1 MRPDAPVSITFNK
14 GINPYSVYNNNN
26 NALLFAG
33 QGLQDRGSISMS
45 PDNRTLTFNSG
56 VLYQNASYTIELP
69 AGGISD
75 PSGNTLSV
83 SGSTTT
89 PFVSTFTTG
98 GDPASGNGSVQ
109 SIAPG
114 NNARSVPT
122 DSLLT
127 LYMNRQVNPSTLP
140 GQLTVTVNGAVYAGN
155 VQSTADGYE
164 IQFTPAVPFPYG
176 AVVQWFLSGSVQDVY
191 GDAFYGDSGT
201 FYIVGAP
208 ANPAT
213 AVPMVIATGPTY
225 SSSSVPVNAEM
236 DIEYSQPVAAA
247 SLAGNV
253 SLYDWGTSSYQ
264 TVTISQPAP
273 NIVRLTPASPLT
285 PSTQYGICTNGSVQ
299 GTNGVN
305 AQGDCWAAVFNTVSS
320 AAADTTS
327 GTVAIGPPSGSVSVG
342 TNAYVRFW
350 FSKAVDSASINS
362 SNITVTTG
370 GNPVPGTWSWNY
382 TNSDVRE
389 INFSPVNPL
398 PPTSTITVSVN
409 PASATS
415 NLLDYA
421 GNAFTATT
429 ANFTTGA
436 TPDYTSPS
444 VTLDFGYWQSG
455 VATNASFTC
464 HYSEPMDPSSV
475 TASNTYIYSYVNNGN
490 IPVNFTWS
498 SDLMSV
504 TLTPAS
510 PLFANSQYIYY
521 CNSAID
527 LTGNGQ
533 NNGSAGFYTGNGPS
547 STGPVL
553 VSANPPNG
561 LSGVPLNSIGG
572 PWNNTS
578 LMLLFNEPIA
588 TESMG
593 NITFTPTGGSAE
605 PIAVY
610 PEDGNYIA
618 DVQLPWALLPNTT
631 YTFNVAGVT
640 DIGGNVASGTTTSSF
655 TTGSTFDWSNPT
667 ATTASPSNGTVTT
680 GVPATVTLTF
690 SEAMNPVL
698 ITSSQIYLRTH
709 NTQTT
714 VPTTISIS
722 PDYTT
727 VTLTPTTPLAEST
740 IYDLVYWPNNW
751 YLYDIAGNYEGQYGV
766 ESTFTTGTT
775 AAVNGACG
783 TASGSSFS
791 AAPTANLCSAGTAS
805 AITNPGSWTWSCNG
819 SYGGTNAPCSATV
832 TGTPA
837 CSAQLSSLQGLWPGT
852 DNTNDYSP
860 NGYNGTLENFSTTT
874 PPTNPYALGVVGDAF
889 NFEANTSNLNQ
900 YVLIGQPVPTN
911 LQIQNAITLSAWIYP
926 TQLPTNYGSGALGLI
941 LGSQHDGNTAGATIF
956 FDGNVNSQG
965 IAGIPPGHI
974 QFQIGDGS
982 SWHEY
987 DTTTQLP
994 LNQWTLVTATRTATN
1009 PAQIYYNGVLQPSVT
1024 SESAWSGTIS
1034 YTNAWFAIGQ
1044 QSDYNRPFVGLIND
1058 AQIYNAALTQAQVT
1072 AIYSAGSGGV
1082 CQ

>member
-1 MRPDAPVSITFNK
+1 
-14 GINPYSVYNNNN
+14 
-26 NALLFAG
+26 
-33 QGLQDRGSISMS
+33 S

-56 VLYQNASYTIELP
+56 VLYQNATYTIELP

-75 PSGNTLSV
+75 PSGNTITV
-83 SGSTTT
+83 SGSTST

-98 GDPASGNGSVQ
+98 GNPATGNGSVQ
-109 SIAPG
+109 SEAPG

-127 LYMNRQVNPSTLP
+127 LYMNRQVNASTVA
-140 GQLTVTVNGAVYAGN
+140 GQLTVTVNGQVYAGN
-155 VQSTADGYE
+155 VQATASGYE
-164 IQFTPAVPFPYG
+164 IQFTPTVAFPTG
-176 AVVQWFLSGSVQDVY
+176 ATVQWFLSGSVMDVY
-191 GDAFYGDSGT
+191 GDTFNGNSGVFYT
-201 FYIVGAP
+201 VAAA

-213 AVPMVIATGPTY
+213 AVPTVIAVSPTY
-225 SSSSVPVNAEM
+225 SSASVPVNAVM
-236 DIEYSQPVAAA
+236 DVEYSQPVAAA
-247 SLAGNV
+247 SLANNV
-253 SLYDWGTSSYQ
+253 ALYDWSTSSYQ
-264 TVTISQPAP
+264 SVTISQPSP

-320 AAADTTS
+320 ATADATS
-327 GTVAIGPPSGSVSVG
+327 GTVAIGPPDGSATVG

-350 FSKAVDSASINS
+350 FSKAVDTATINS
-362 SNITVTTG
+362 SNLTITTG
-370 GNPVPGTWSWNY
+370 GNAVPGTWSWNY

-398 PPTSTITVSVN
+398 PPSSTITVSVN

-429 ANFTTGA
+429 SNFTTA
-436 TPDYTSPS
+436 AAPDYTAPT
-444 VTLDFGYWQSG
+444 VTLDFTYWQPG

-504 TLTPAS
+504 TLTPTS
-510 PLFANSQYIYY
+510 PLFINSQYIYY

-533 NNGSAGFYTGNGPS
+533 SNGSAGFYTGNGPS
-547 STGPVL
+547 SVGPVL
-553 VSANPPNG
+553 ISANPPNG
-561 LSGVPLNSIGG
+561 MTGVALNSIGG

-578 LMLLFNEPIA
+578 LMLLFNEPVA
-588 TESMG
+588 TESMA
-593 NITFTPTGGSAE
+593 NITFTPAGGSAE

-618 DVQLPWALLPNTT
+618 DVQLPWELLPNTM

-640 DIGGNVASGTTTSSF
+640 DIGGNPVSGTTTSSF
-655 TTGSTFDWSNPT
+655 TTGAGYDWTQPTVASTVPANG
-667 ATTASPSNGTVTT
+667 ATTT
-680 GVPATVTLTF
+680 GVPASVSLTF
-690 SEAMNPVL
+690 SEAMNPTL
-698 ITSSQIYLRTH
+698 ITSSQIYLQTH
-709 NTQTT
+709 NTNTIVPVT
-714 VPTTISIS
+714 VSIS
-722 PDYTT
+722 PDSMT

-740 IYDLVYWPNNW
+740 IYDLTIYGNNW
-751 YLYDIAGNYEGQYGV
+751 WPYDVAGNSLNLAGYAFYDNGYV
-766 ESTFTTGTT
+766 FSDFTTGTT

-819 SYGGTNAPCSATV
+819 SYGGTNASCSATV

-837 CSAQLSSLQGLWPGT
+837 CSTQLASLQGLWPGN
-852 DNTNDYSP
+852 DNATDYSP
-860 NGYNGTLENFSTTT
+860 NGYNGTLENGLGF
-874 PPTNPYALGVVGDAF
+874 ALGEVGDAF
-889 NFEANTSNLNQ
+889 SFNGSSNQ

-911 LQIQNAITLSAWIYP
+911 LQITNAITLSAWIYP
-926 TQLPTNYGSGALGLI
+926 TAYPTGVNNLGLI
-941 LGSQHDGNTAGATIF
+941 VGSQHDGTTSGATIF
-956 FDGNVNSQG
+956 FDGRTNNYFTG
-965 IAGIPPGHI
+965 TPPGHI
-974 QFQIGDGS
+974 HFQIGDGS
-982 SWHEY
+982 WHES
-987 DTTTQLP
+987 DSLSQIP
-994 LNQWTLVTATRTATN
+994 LNQWTLITAVRSANNT
-1009 PAQIYYNGVLQPSVT
+1009 AQIYYNGVLQPTDSV
-1024 SESAWSGTIS
+1024 AWTGNIT
-1034 YTNAWFAIGQ
+1034 YTGAWFAIGQ
-1044 QSDYNRPFVGLIND
+1044 QSDYNRPFAGQIND
-1058 AQIYNAALTQAQVT
+1058 VQIYNAALTQAQVT
-1072 AIYSAGSGGV
+1072 AIYNAGSGGV